1 MVRRTIG
8 IILLAACFGG
18 CARRMTTPRV
28 IYLDGAGWY
37 SGDGP
42 VRAGLRRAGFNGPVD
57 RFGWSAMLG
66 PLHDHV
72 MAGKG
77 HPAVPQLAR
86 RITRL
91 RQANPD
97 GKIVLMGLS
106 AGTSLVVSALEE
118 LADDVSVDYVVLLSP
133 SISSRHDLGEAL
145 RHVSRRLYATHSPHD
160 GLLAG
165 ALSAGLAAGRPAGQI
180 GFKVPK
186 DLDDEQRELYRKV
199 VNLPWRA
206 EYAAYGWDGGHVS
219 VTSAQFIRVVIAPR
233 ILDDLPHPLDRPMV
247 PGKVALHE

>member
-1 MVRRTIG
+1 
-8 IILLAACFGG
+8 
-18 CARRMTTPRV
+18 MTTPRV

-66 PLHDHV
+66 PLPDHL

-91 RQANPD
+91 RRANPD

-118 LADDVSVDYVVLLSP
+118 LADEVSVDHVVLLSP
-133 SISSRHDLGEAL
+133 SISSRHDLSDAL
-145 RHVSRRLYATHSPHD
+145 RHVRRRLYATHSPHD

-165 ALSAGLAAGRPAGQI
+165 VLSAGLESGRPAGQI
-180 GFKVPK
+180 GFKIPK
-186 DLDDEQRELYRKV
+186 DLDDERRKLYSKV
-199 VNLPWRA
+199 VNLPWRPG
-206 EYAAYGWDGGHVS
+206 YAAYGWDGGHVS
-219 VTSAQFIRVVIAPR
+219 VTSAEFVRVVIAPR
-233 ILDDLPHPLDRPMV
+233 ILDDLGHPLDRPM
-247 PGKVALHE
+247 GGGEVASHE